1 MSDNN
6 HNQDNPQNSAQEV
19 NIDELEVSVLMLVK
33 TPKAHSNAATFLSRR
48 GWPTSMQNNLQK
60 AIKQMA
66 TEKPDF
72 VLVSLNF
79 PHPAISRLAPLFKQT
94 FGVEVVLFCE
104 SQDAA
109 SLARLSKMG
118 GYKIIGSPSG
128 PNLQRTLRKV
138 LYAKLNPEAEQ
149 STESDSVESSEDS
162 TIRINGQNNDGS
174 FEFTQSNSSSD
185 SSNSN
190 SISNGSYTMES
201 EDLSGKKKKRLKDLN
216 GMNSDP
222 SNGVGGAHI
231 AGMGGDGTNGGTG
244 GGPDLSALLSAMA
257 AGGDSDLNGAGEHD
271 LENSASGASGIAGV
285 VGGDDGI
292 GGGSGSSAG
301 MAGGLAGGEGSKA
314 KKAKPDYGS
323 VTALG
328 RNSGPQ
334 GQQAMGMGGKSKGP
348 SNSYSEGQG
357 ADQNSGASTS
367 DGPNSANALGPN
379 GENSQD
385 YSANAE
391 EGRPSLKDALALA
404 DQKKAS
410 AEEGFDPQSNGKKTS
425 AVVGEGLGA
434 DGKPKSDQTLGENSS
449 EGGANGSEN
458 SEFPPPALGKAVQSK
473 KVSVEKRE
481 KFTQLQQAV
490 IDSVKQMCNK
500 YSGEWT
506 GEEPTTELHVLPL
519 QHGDLHGY
527 LVIKLDE
534 ESSAARQTFNGLL
547 GEILQENI
555 NTKVKGKVMDGI
567 DLGFP
572 AVDFKNW
579 IDERAIFSISSEYY
593 GSKFCIAY
601 MNTSKP
607 LPKLEASSEKQMIK
621 VSLDDI
627 SSDHPVNFKAFIHM
641 EKNDKYFLYLKSGRH
656 LLPEQKERLANS
668 EVGNLFIKEID
679 RVNLEKFIAYSLLK
693 ESMLEALKI
702 TKKTAA

>member
-1 MSDNN
+1 
-6 HNQDNPQNSAQEV
+6 
-19 NIDELEVSVLMLVK
+19 
-33 TPKAHSNAATFLSRR
+33 
-48 GWPTSMQNNLQK
+48 MQNNLQK

-94 FGVEVVLFCE
+94 FGVEVVMFCE

-138 LYAKLNPEAEQ
+138 LHAKLNPQAEEN
-149 STESDSVESSEDS
+149 SETESFESSEDS
-162 TIRINGQNNDGS
+162 TVRIKGQGGDGS
-174 FEFTQSNSSSD
+174 FEFTQSNTSLD
-185 SSNSN
+185 SSNTN
-190 SISNGSYTMES
+190 SVSNGSYTMES
-201 EDLSGKKKKRLKDLN
+201 EDFSAKKKRRLRDIN
-216 GMNSDP
+216 GIEGDDSGNH
-222 SNGVGGAHI
+222 NGAHI
-231 AGMGGDGTNGGTG
+231 AGTDGQGSSS

-257 AGGDSDLNGAGEHD
+257 ATEGDSSEENESGVAGVISGNEGF
-271 LENSASGASGIAGV
+271 GASGNASGTAGLIGGEDGTGDGAAGV
-285 VGGDDGI
+285 AGAA
-292 GGGSGSSAG
+292 GGSLGTN
-301 MAGGLAGGEGSKA
+301 GSKT

-334 GQQAMGMGGKSKGP
+334 GQQAMGMDGKGKGP

-357 ADQNSGASTS
+357 AGNGSGIHSSEGPNGPNAHGAS
-367 DGPNSANALGPN
+367 

-385 YSANAE
+385 YGANVDD
-391 EGRPSLKDALALA
+391 GRPSLKDALALA
-404 DQKKAS
+404 DEKKAKK
-410 AEEGFDPQSNGKKTS
+410 EEDFDRKNAAKKTS
-425 AVVGEGLGA
+425 AVVGEGLEA
-434 DGKPKSDQTLGENSS
+434 NHKAKAEQSLGTQES
-449 EGGANGSEN
+449 ETKANEV
-458 SEFPPPALGKAVQSK
+458 PALGKAVQSK

-500 YSGEWT
+500 FSGEWT

-702 TKKTAA
+702 APKVAS